1 MRRPIGVMLLA
12 GTTFLAGLAQVYAM
26 LVYLGILKFDFV
38 GKSVSFPEPQWGAAL
53 WALIMAAIWF
63 WVSAGFWNL
72 RLYAVQFGILI
83 SLFTLIWGFFAL
95 LFGSTYEAQTV
106 PWLLAGFVFLYLSYP
121 GVQRAFVE
129 HETARLTPEQREAME
144 RLSQANAAAA
154 SSASRT
160 APGMPPPAQPQA
172 SVASPG
178 AAPAPTAE
186 APGLSDQLTQLAQL
200 HESGAL
206 SDEDY
211 AAAKQKLLG

>member
-26 LVYLGILKFDFV
+26 LVYLGILEFDFV

-72 RLYAVQFGILI
+72 RLYAVQFGIFI

-95 LFGSTYEAQTV
+95 LFGSTYEAQTI

-129 HETARLTPEQREAME
+129 NETSRLTPEQREAME
-144 RLSQANAAAA
+144 QLSRANAAAQA
-154 SSASRT
+154 SLA
-160 APGMPPPAQPQA
+160 APGMPTPPAQQQA
-172 SVASPG
+172 TMAAPG
-178 AAPAPTAE
+178 APPAPTAE
-186 APGLSDQLTQLAQL
+186 APGLSDQLAQLAQL
-200 HESGAL
+200 HETGAL